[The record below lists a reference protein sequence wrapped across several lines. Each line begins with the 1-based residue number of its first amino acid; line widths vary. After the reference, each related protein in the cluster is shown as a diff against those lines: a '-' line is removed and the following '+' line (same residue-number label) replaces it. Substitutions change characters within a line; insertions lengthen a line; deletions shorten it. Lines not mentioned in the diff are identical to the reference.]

1 MSGIGEFVGC
11 DDMCWAPVVTSM
23 WKGSGWMDG
32 WMDAVCELVMGHNAA
47 ESVSQC

>member
-1 MSGIGEFVGC
+1 ML
-11 DDMCWAPVVTSM
+11 
-23 WKGSGWMDG
+23 GSGGDKHVEGKWMDG